1 MNEVNQTT
9 LILSPDKA
17 YDAEQRYRV
26 VKRSIDARQRALKV
40 HLTVLTDEQGNPLP
54 KDAPI
59 PLYEPPVFQDVHHAK
74 HSAAII
80 GAGPAG
86 LFAALTLLEH
96 GIKPIIY
103 ERGKPVSDR
112 KKDIAILNRNQGL
125 NAESNYCFGEGGAG
139 TFSDGKLYSRS
150 KKRGNMQRV
159 MELFHHFGANDTIL
173 YEAHAHIGSDRLP
186 SIIRAMRECIIEHG
200 GEVHFDTCVDEQLF
214 RSLVASSPHRHNATI
229 LAIGHSAHDT
239 YQMLLNSG
247 VALADKGFAM
257 GVRVE
262 HPQALINRLMYHDP
276 SPELIQLIGNA
287 SYSLVTQVQ
296 GRGMYSFCMC
306 PGGHIVPAGSD
317 ARGCVVNGM
326 SASHRNSPFAN
337 SGMVVEIRPEDLL
350 QYPIIRTFNVIAGGQ
365 QGGISGEATADV
377 ELYGYDFETTD
388 RVAQEIKAKMYEI
401 EGVKQV
407 KISRDEYIPEY
418 AVDFDREKLAV
429 NGLNVQT
436 ASLYVR
442 NRINGALASYYREDG
457 DEYDIRVRLD
467 PKFRQTI
474 EDIENIVIYNAA
486 GKGIYVRD
494 LGKVR
499 EMQTPP
505 TIERKDRERVITIS
519 AVVPKG
525 MAASDLINAVS
536 EKMEEVDMPA
546 GLSWIFGGT
555 MDDQNDTYSE
565 LITLLVL
572 IVILVFIV
580 MAAQFESLTYPFV
593 IMFSIPF
600 AIIGVLLGLV
610 INGTPMSVMAMVGLI
625 MLMGIVVKNG
635 IVLIDY
641 TILCRERGMG
651 VLHSVVTAGKSRLR
665 PVLMTTL
672 TTVLGMI
679 PMAVGRGEGSEMWR
693 GLGMTVAWGL
703 SVSTL
708 ITLVLIPT
716 LYAAFAGRGI
726 KRARKASN
734 KKARA
739 AAALA
744 E

>member
-9 LILSPDKA
+9 LILSPEKA

-59 PLYEPPVFQDVHHAK
+59 PLYEPPIFQDVHHAK

-103 ERGKPVSDR
+103 ERGKPVSER

-214 RSLVASSPHRHNATI
+214 RILITNSQYPITNSQYPITDSQYPITNSQYPILGII

-247 VALADKGFAM
+247 VALANKGFAM
-257 GVRVE
+257 GVRAE
-262 HPQALINRLMYHDP
+262 HPQALINKLMYHDP

-296 GRGMYSFCMC
+296 GRGVYSFCMC

-350 QYPIIRTFNVIAGGQ
+350 QYPIGGTPSNSQYPQVELLAGLRFQQELERLAFEHGSASSIAPAQRLRDFVEGRKSSTLPVCSYLPGVRSSSMHEWLPEHIGKRLQ
-365 QGGISGEATADV
+365 QG
-377 ELYGYDFETTD
+377 F
-388 RVAQEIKAKMYEI
+388 R
-401 EGVKQV
+401 
-407 KISRDEYIPEY
+407 
-418 AVDFDREKLAV
+418 DFDRKYRGFLTNEAV
-429 NGLNVQT
+429 ILGVESRSSSAVRIPRDPETLQSIST
-436 ASLYVR
+436 PHLYPCGE
-442 NRINGALASYYREDG
+442 GAGYAGGITSSALDG
-457 DEYDIRVRLD
+457 I
-467 PKFRQTI
+467 
-474 EDIENIVIYNAA
+474 NAA
-486 GKGIYVRD
+486 LKIA
-494 LGKVR
+494 
-499 EMQTPP
+499 EQ
-505 TIERKDRERVITIS
+505 
-519 AVVPKG
+519 
-525 MAASDLINAVS
+525 
-536 EKMEEVDMPA
+536 
-546 GLSWIFGGT
+546 LS
-555 MDDQNDTYSE
+555 S
-565 LITLLVL
+565 
-572 IVILVFIV
+572 
-580 MAAQFESLTYPFV
+580 
-593 IMFSIPF
+593 
-600 AIIGVLLGLV
+600 
-610 INGTPMSVMAMVGLI
+610 
-625 MLMGIVVKNG
+625 K
-635 IVLIDY
+635 
-641 TILCRERGMG
+641 
-651 VLHSVVTAGKSRLR
+651 H
-665 PVLMTTL
+665 
-672 TTVLGMI
+672 
-679 PMAVGRGEGSEMWR
+679 
-693 GLGMTVAWGL
+693 
-703 SVSTL
+703 
-708 ITLVLIPT
+708 
-716 LYAAFAGRGI
+716 
-726 KRARKASN
+726 
-734 KKARA
+734 
-739 AAALA
+739 
-744 E
+744 